1 MCACK
6 RMRAWTRT
14 HHKTKVFSWEGCS
27 IHSTPYVLL
36 LTTPVLNIPKL
47 QKTKKQAMVCAR
59 RSTSDSF
66 RFTCGS
72 RKHLQGIPETARI
85 VPGTPGKKRRRARVI
100 PDPLSV
106 MGYLVMDD
114 AWATRNAARS
124 HFETNDR
131 QVFHYRKNSQNS
143 WNSHKQCLELFQ
155 ERTTILKS
163 EAKIE

>member
-1 MCACK
+1 
-6 RMRAWTRT
+6 
-14 HHKTKVFSWEGCS
+14 
-27 IHSTPYVLL
+27 
-36 LTTPVLNIPKL
+36 
-47 QKTKKQAMVCAR
+47 MVCAR

-66 RFTCGS
+66 RFTSGS

-131 QVFHYRKNSQNS
+131 QVFHYWKNSQNS

-155 ERTTILKS
+155 ERATILKS
-163 EAKIE
+163 EAKIYEMVKDCTLMYVRALTERCAWKVSRNGSQNLYLN